1 MPKWYE
7 EQSKQSDVVI
17 SSRIRLARNFAKYP
31 FSPKLTLEQAELLCE
46 EIHNHL
52 DEKKTKLEEIV
63 GKYYYYYITK
73 ASDIEKDALVE
84 RHIIT
89 KKLAQKKQH
98 AGVIM
103 TEDENVSLM
112 LNEDDHI
119 RIQVISSGMNLL
131 SLLEKANAI
140 DDLISENLQYAFDDK
155 LGYLTSSPT
164 NVGTGLRASIM
175 AYLPALGT
183 SGKMEKLINEVSKQ
197 GVSIRGVYGEG
208 NKSLAYIYQIS
219 NLQTIGMSESDII
232 QNLITIVE
240 QIIKQE
246 RSRREYLLDTNFDKF
261 EDQVYRSY
269 GVLRYAKQISTAD
282 AMTLL
287 SQIKF
292 GYDSKIIAS
301 EETPSFY
308 KLMMAIQ
315 PANLQKILGKNAG
328 EKEREK
334 ARAKFLNESLPELI
348 HLQ

>member
-46 EIHNHL
+46 DIHNHL
-52 DEKKTKLEEIV
+52 EEKKTKLEEVV
-63 GKYYYYYITK
+63 GKYYYYNVTK
-73 ASDIEKDALVE
+73 ASEIEKEALVE

-89 KKLAQKKQH
+89 KKLAQKKQPV
-98 AGVIM
+98 GVIM
-103 TEDENVSLM
+103 TEDESVSLM

-119 RIQVISSGMNLL
+119 RIQAISSGMNLL
-131 SLLEKANAI
+131 TLLEKANAI
-140 DDLISENLQYAFDDK
+140 DDFISESLQYAFDDK

-164 NVGTGLRASIM
+164 NIGTGLRASIM
-175 AYLPALGT
+175 VYLPALGI
-183 SGKMEKLINEVSKQ
+183 SGKMEKLMDEVSQQ
-197 GVSIRGVYGEG
+197 GVSIRGLYGEG

-219 NLQTIGMSESDII
+219 NCKTIGMTECEII
-232 QNLITIVE
+232 QNLITVVD

-246 RSRREYLLDTNFDKF
+246 RNRREYLLDSNFDKY
-261 EDQVYRSY
+261 EDQVYCSY

-287 SQIKF
+287 AQIKF

-301 EETPSFY
+301 EEIPSFY

-328 EKEREK
+328 VKERER

-348 HLQ
+348 HL

>member
-31 FSPKLTLEQAELLCE
+31 FSPKLTLEQAEMLCQE
-46 EIHNHL
+46 MHNHL
-52 DEKKTKLEEIV
+52 EEKKTKLEEVV
-63 GKYYYYYITK
+63 GKYYYYNITK
-73 ASDIEKDALVE
+73 ASDIEKEALVE

-89 KKLAQKKQH
+89 KKLAEKKQH
-98 AGVIM
+98 VGVIM
-103 TEDENVSLM
+103 TEDESVSLM
-112 LNEDDHI
+112 LNENDHV
-119 RIQVISSGMNLL
+119 RIQVTSSGMNLL

-140 DDLISENLQYAFDDK
+140 DDFISESLQYAFDDK
-155 LGYLTSSPT
+155 LGYLTSSPV
-164 NVGTGLRASIM
+164 NIGTGLRASIM

-183 SGKMEKLINEVSKQ
+183 SGKMEKLIDDVNKQ

-208 NKSLAYIYQIS
+208 NKNPAYIYQIS
-219 NLQTIGMSESDII
+219 NLQTIGMSETDII
-232 QNLITIVE
+232 QNLVKVVD

-246 RSRREYLLDTNFDKF
+246 RSRREYLLDTNFNKY

-301 EETPSFY
+301 NETPSIY

-315 PANLQKILGKNAG
+315 PANLQKILGKNVG
-328 EKEREK
+328 TKERDR

-348 HLQ
+348 HL

>member
-7 EQSKQSDVVI
+7 EQSEQSDVVI
-17 SSRIRLARNFAKYP
+17 SSRIRLARNFVKYP
-31 FSPKLTLEQAELLCE
+31 FSPKLSLEQAELLCE
-46 EIHNHL
+46 DIHNRL
-52 DEKKTKLEEIV
+52 DEKKAKLEEIV
-63 GKYYYYYITK
+63 GKYYYYNVTK
-73 ASDIEKDALVE
+73 ASEIEKEALVE

-89 KKLAQKKQH
+89 KKLAEKKQH

-103 TEDENVSLM
+103 TEDESVSLM

-119 RIQVISSGMNLL
+119 RIQVISSGMKLL
-131 SLLEKANAI
+131 PLLEKANLI
-140 DDLISENLQYAFDDK
+140 DDFISETLEYAFDDK

-175 AYLPALGT
+175 VYLPALAT
-183 SGKMEKLINEVSKQ
+183 SGQIDKLIDEVNKY

-208 NKSLAYIYQIS
+208 NKNVANIYQIS
-219 NLQTIGMSESDII
+219 NLKTLGISERDII
-232 QNLITIVE
+232 QNLITIVD

-246 RSRREYLLDTNFDKF
+246 RRRREYLLESNFDKY

-269 GVLRYAKQISTAD
+269 GVLRYAKQVSTAD

-287 SQIKF
+287 SKIKF

-301 EETPSFY
+301 KEIPSFY

-315 PANLQKILGKNAG
+315 PANLQKILGKNVG
-328 EKEREK
+328 TKERER

-348 HLQ
+348 Q

>member
-7 EQSKQSDVVI
+7 EQSEQSDVVI
-17 SSRIRLARNFAKYP
+17 SSRIRLARNFVKYP
-31 FSPKLTLEQAELLCE
+31 FSPKLSLEQAELLCE
-46 EIHNHL
+46 DIHNRL
-52 DEKKTKLEEIV
+52 DEKKAKLEEIV
-63 GKYYYYYITK
+63 GKYYYYNVTK
-73 ASDIEKDALVE
+73 ANDIEKEALAE

-89 KKLAQKKQH
+89 KKLVDKKQN

-103 TEDENVSLM
+103 TEDESVSLM

-131 SLLEKANAI
+131 PLLEKANMI
-140 DDLISENLQYAFDDK
+140 DDFISETLEYAFDDK

-164 NVGTGLRASIM
+164 NVGTGLRASVM
-175 AYLPALGT
+175 VYLPALAT
-183 SGKMEKLINEVSKQ
+183 SGKIDKLIDEVNKY

-208 NKSLAYIYQIS
+208 NKSVANIYQIS
-219 NLQTIGMSESDII
+219 NLKTLGMSETEII
-232 QNLITIVE
+232 QNLITIVD

-246 RSRREYLLDTNFDKF
+246 RRRREYLLDSNFDKY

-287 SQIKF
+287 SQVKF

-301 EETPSFY
+301 KEIPSFY

-315 PANLQKILGKNAG
+315 PANLQKILGKNVG
-328 EKEREK
+328 TKERER
-334 ARAKFLNESLPELI
+334 ARAKFLNESLPELM
-348 HLQ
+348 Q

>member
-46 EIHNHL
+46 DIHNHL
-52 DEKKTKLEEIV
+52 EEKKTKLEEVV
-63 GKYYYYYITK
+63 GKYYYYNVAK
-73 ASDIEKDALVE
+73 ASEIEKEALVE

-89 KKLAQKKQH
+89 KKLAQKKQPV
-98 AGVIM
+98 GVIM
-103 TEDENVSLM
+103 TEDESESLM

-119 RIQVISSGMNLL
+119 RIQAISSGMNLL
-131 SLLEKANAI
+131 TLLEKANAI
-140 DDLISENLQYAFDDK
+140 DDFISESLQYAFDDK

-164 NVGTGLRASIM
+164 NIGTGLRASIM
-175 AYLPALGT
+175 VYLPALGI
-183 SGKMEKLINEVSKQ
+183 SGKMEKLMDEVNQQ

-219 NLQTIGMSESDII
+219 NCKTIGMTECDII
-232 QNLITIVE
+232 QNLITVVD

-246 RSRREYLLDTNFDKF
+246 RNRREYLLDSNFDKY

-287 SQIKF
+287 AQIKF

-301 EETPSFY
+301 EEIPSFY

-328 EKEREK
+328 VKERER

-348 HLQ
+348 HL

>member
-46 EIHNHL
+46 EVHNHL

-63 GKYYYYYITK
+63 GKYYYYNVAK
-73 ASDIEKDALVE
+73 ASDTEKEALVE

-89 KKLAQKKQH
+89 KKLAEKNQH
-98 AGVIM
+98 VGVIM
-103 TEDENVSLM
+103 TEDESVSLM
-112 LNEDDHI
+112 LNEDDHV

-131 SLLEKANAI
+131 PLLEKANAI
-140 DDLISENLQYAFDDK
+140 DDFISENSQYAFDDK
-155 LGYLTSSPT
+155 LGYLTSSPI
-164 NVGTGLRASIM
+164 NVGTGLRASVM
-175 AYLPALGT
+175 VYLPALGT
-183 SGKMEKLINEVSKQ
+183 SGKMENLIDEVNKQ

-219 NLQTIGMSESDII
+219 NLQSIGMSESDII
-232 QNLITIVE
+232 QNLGKVVD

-246 RSRREYLLDTNFDKF
+246 RNKREYLLDTNFDKY

-269 GVLRYAKQISTAD
+269 GVLRYAKQITTAD
-282 AMTLL
+282 AMVLL

-292 GYDSKIIAS
+292 GYDSKIIIS
-301 EETPSFY
+301 KEIPSFY
-308 KLMMAIQ
+308 KLIMAIQ
-315 PANLQKILGKNAG
+315 PANLQRILGKNVG
-328 EKEREK
+328 TKERER

-348 HLQ
+348 HLN